1 MKERDEMKRDACERG
16 VVLRHVL
23 HEKCNMLSAAEAGE
37 RARYEERRSV
47 TCLSGRSTYEAM
59 SAWGKRLLKSQEAF
73 VFLGVWGKMQNTV
86 SLGYLFASADALNL
100 FVMCAVGYIVY
111 SV

>member
-73 VFLGVWGKMQNTV
+73 VFFWAFGGRCKIL
-86 SLGYLFASADALNL
+86 SL
-100 FVMCAVGYIVY
+100 
-111 SV
+111 